1 MVSHQ
6 LTHGLKLAHSW
17 SQTGLHFPL
26 IFLPQAMDACLTE
39 RRVFRVP
46 AILDSLW
53 AAYTPS
59 FTDKAAALAE
69 LVLNPRHMEG

>member
-1 MVSHQ
+1 M
-6 LTHGLKLAHSW
+6 
-17 SQTGLHFPL
+17 
-26 IFLPQAMDACLTE
+26 QAMQECLTA
-39 RRVFRVP
+39 RRVSRVP

-59 FTDKAAALAE
+59 CTDKAAALAE